1 MTDKLL
7 ILGAGVDRTDGIG
20 FPLANTLLADVTR
33 YLDGPGKPVD
43 EALRSM
49 LPGLRFNF
57 NTMIARAVDKIATR
71 EPHEQKAM
79 VQRVQ
84 EAITYLPPEQDHII
98 KHGELIIRLFNK
110 LAAIAE
116 ESNLDKETEA
126 LIREVF
132 PSDANDLIDSDSIL
146 DIHKLSLSDTFKT
159 VLKRTLKMGLSGER
173 HEVAA
178 ALGADMLNIETL
190 LIEKFLGF
198 YNEKPADIKNYIYI
212 SWALWAYLVAKQK
225 EVIEAHAGSVMP
237 FYGAL
242 PDSLRAITLNYT
254 VFLQNQ
260 LSVAKTVY
268 FHGGLADY
276 VRMDTRNLL
285 PIENI
290 LDCDPAEF
298 IQDIVTPN
306 TDVSHKNPRQ
316 QKHVI
321 PALVPPLRLKPI
333 LSHSYIT
340 LWNKA
345 ADWIDKAKHI
355 VVVGYS
361 FNNADE
367 HFNDIL
373 RVHPDRRVDIIVPE
387 AIQPGFVDR
396 MEKVFGIPA
405 NQFSKNRVNG
415 FDSLQ
420 ARKVRLIAAKAGD
433 VDISIERQ
441 GVRSRF
447 DLSWQIF

>member
-1 MTDKLL
+1 MLL
-7 ILGAGVDRTDGIG
+7 ITGAGVDRTAGID

-49 LPGLRFNF
+49 LPGLRFSF
-57 NTMIARAVDKIATR
+57 NNMIARAVDKIATR

-84 EAITYLPPEQDHII
+84 TAIANLPPEKATIR

-110 LAAIAE
+110 LATIAE
-116 ESNLDKETEA
+116 HSQLDAETET

-132 PSDANDLIDSDSIL
+132 PKDADDLIDSDSIL

-159 VLKRTLKMGLSGER
+159 VLKRTLKMGLSGAY
-173 HEVAA
+173 HDVAA

-198 YNEKPADIKNYIYI
+198 YNDKPADINNYLYI
-212 SWALWAYLVAKQK
+212 SWSLWSYLVAKQN
-225 EVIEAHAGSVMP
+225 EVLSVHANNGLP
-237 FYGAL
+237 FYSGI
-242 PDSLRAITLNYT
+242 PEGVRAITLNYT
-254 VFLQNQ
+254 AFLQHR
-260 LSVAKTVY
+260 LGAARTLY

-276 VRMDTRNLL
+276 VRMDTRDLL
-285 PIENI
+285 PIEDI
-290 LDCDPAEF
+290 HTCDPAQF
-298 IQDIVTPN
+298 IRDYVTPN
-306 TDVSHKNPRQ
+306 VDVAHNDLRQ

-333 LSHSYIT
+333 LSHRYID
-340 LWNKA
+340 LWGQASQWVKEA
-345 ADWIDKAKHI
+345 SHI

-373 RVHPDRRVDIIVPE
+373 RCHPDRKIDIVVPE
-387 AIQPGFVDR
+387 AGTPEFVAR
-396 MEKVFGIPA
+396 MEKVFGTSA
-405 NQFSKNRVNG
+405 SQYNKVKVHG
-415 FDSLQ
+415 HDALQ
-420 ARKVRLIAAKAGD
+420 AKKVRLIAAKAAD
-433 VDISIERQ
+433 VNVAALFGIQ
-441 GVRSRF
+441 NGGA
-447 DLSWQIF
+447 

>member
-1 MTDKLL
+1 MSQHLL
-7 ILGAGVDRTDGIG
+7 ILGAGADRTTGID

-43 EALRSM
+43 EALRNM
-49 LPGLRFNF
+49 LPGIRFSF
-57 NTMIARAVDKIATR
+57 NSMIARAVDKIATR

-84 EAITYLPPEQDHII
+84 EAIASLPPEKVAVR

-110 LAAIAE
+110 LALIAE
-116 ESNLDKETEA
+116 NSQLDEETED

-132 PSDANDLIDSDSIL
+132 PKDADDLIDSDSIL

-159 VLKRTLKMGLSGER
+159 VLKRTLKMGLSSDQ

-198 YNEKPADIKNYIYI
+198 YNDKPSDIKNYLYI
-212 SWALWAYLVAKQK
+212 SWALWAFLVARQK
-225 EVIEAHAGSVMP
+225 EVLAAHGASPLP
-237 FYGAL
+237 FYGKL
-242 PDSLRAITLNYT
+242 PTNVRAITLNYT
-254 VFLQNQ
+254 SFLQQ
-260 LSVAKTVY
+260 RLGSDQAVY
-268 FHGGLADY
+268 FHGGLAEY
-276 VRMDTRNLL
+276 VRMDTRDLL

-290 LDCDPAEF
+290 LDCDPATF
-298 IQDIVTPN
+298 IRDVVMPN
-306 TDVSHKNPRQ
+306 VDVSHQDLLQ

-333 LSHSYIT
+333 LSHRYID
-340 LWNKA
+340 LWSQA
-345 ADWIDKAKHI
+345 SDWVKEAQRI

-373 RVHPDRRVDIIVPE
+373 RVHSDRHVDIVS
-387 AIQPGFVDR
+387 PGATNPAFLQR
-396 MEKVFGIPA
+396 MEKVFGTA
-405 NQFSKNRVNG
+405 ASQYNKVTVQGLDCR
-415 FDSLQ
+415 Q
-420 ARKVRLIAAKAGD
+420 AKKSG
-433 VDISIERQ
+433 
-441 GVRSRF
+441 
-447 DLSWQIF
+447 

>member
-1 MTDKLL
+1 MSQHLL
-7 ILGAGVDRTDGIG
+7 ILGAGADRTTGID

-43 EALRSM
+43 EALRDM
-49 LPGLRFNF
+49 LPGIRFSF
-57 NTMIARAVDKIATR
+57 NSMIARAVDKIATR

-79 VQRVQ
+79 VLRVQ
-84 EAITYLPPEQDHII
+84 EAIASLPPEKAAVR

-110 LAAIAE
+110 LALIAE
-116 ESNLDKETEA
+116 NSQLDEETED

-132 PSDANDLIDSDSIL
+132 PKDADDLIDSDSIL

-159 VLKRTLKMGLSGER
+159 VLKRTLKMGLSSDQ

-198 YNEKPADIKNYIYI
+198 YNDKPSDIKNYLYI
-212 SWALWAYLVAKQK
+212 SWALWAFLVARQK
-225 EVIEAHAGSVMP
+225 EVLATHGTSPLP
-237 FYGAL
+237 FYGKL
-242 PDSLRAITLNYT
+242 PTNVRAITLNYT
-254 VFLQNQ
+254 SFLQQ
-260 LSVAKTVY
+260 RLGSDQAVY
-268 FHGGLADY
+268 FHGGLAEY
-276 VRMDTRNLL
+276 VRMDTRDLL

-290 LDCDPAEF
+290 LDCDPATF
-298 IQDIVTPN
+298 IRDVVMPN
-306 TDVSHKNPRQ
+306 VDVSHEDLRQ

-333 LSHSYIT
+333 LSHRYID
-340 LWNKA
+340 LWSKA
-345 ADWIDKAKHI
+345 SDWVKEAQRI

-373 RVHPDRRVDIIVPE
+373 RVHPDRYVDIVS
-387 AIQPGFVDR
+387 PGATSPAFLQR
-396 MEKVFGIPA
+396 MEKVFGTA
-405 NQFSKNRVNG
+405 VSQYNKVTVQGLDCR
-415 FDSLQ
+415 Q
-420 ARKVRLIAAKAGD
+420 AKKIRLIAARADEIDLEKLFL
-433 VDISIERQ
+433 
-441 GVRSRF
+441 GV
-447 DLSWQIF
+447 

>member
-1 MTDKLL
+1 MSQHLL
-7 ILGAGVDRTDGIG
+7 ILGAGADRTTGID
-20 FPLANTLLADVTR
+20 FPLANTLLAEVTR

-43 EALRSM
+43 EALRNM
-49 LPGLRFNF
+49 LPGIRFSF
-57 NTMIARAVDKIATR
+57 NSMIARAVDKIATR

-84 EAITYLPPEQDHII
+84 EAIANLPPEKEAVR

-110 LAAIAE
+110 LALIAE
-116 ESNLDKETEA
+116 NSQLDEETED

-132 PSDANDLIDSDSIL
+132 PKDADDLIDSDSIL

-159 VLKRTLKMGLSGER
+159 VLKRTLKMGLSSDQ

-198 YNEKPADIKNYIYI
+198 YNDKPSDIKNYLYI
-212 SWALWAYLVAKQK
+212 SWALWAFLVARQK
-225 EVIEAHAGSVMP
+225 EVLAAHGASPLP
-237 FYGAL
+237 FYGKL
-242 PDSLRAITLNYT
+242 PTNVRAITLNYT
-254 VFLQNQ
+254 SFLQQ
-260 LSVAKTVY
+260 RLGSDQAVY
-268 FHGGLADY
+268 FHGGLAEY
-276 VRMDTRNLL
+276 VRMDTRDLL

-290 LDCDPAEF
+290 LDCDPATF
-298 IQDIVTPN
+298 IRDVVMPN
-306 TDVSHKNPRQ
+306 VDVSHQDLLQ

-333 LSHSYIT
+333 LSHRYID
-340 LWNKA
+340 LWSQA
-345 ADWIDKAKHI
+345 SDWVKEAQRI

-373 RVHPDRRVDIIVPE
+373 RVHSDRHVDIVS
-387 AIQPGFVDR
+387 PGATNPAFLQR
-396 MEKVFGIPA
+396 MEKVFGTA
-405 NQFSKNRVNG
+405 ASQYNKVTVQGLDCR
-415 FDSLQ
+415 Q
-420 ARKVRLIAAKAGD
+420 AKKIRLIAARAD
-433 VDISIERQ
+433 EVDLEKLFS
-441 GVRSRF
+441 GA
-447 DLSWQIF
+447 